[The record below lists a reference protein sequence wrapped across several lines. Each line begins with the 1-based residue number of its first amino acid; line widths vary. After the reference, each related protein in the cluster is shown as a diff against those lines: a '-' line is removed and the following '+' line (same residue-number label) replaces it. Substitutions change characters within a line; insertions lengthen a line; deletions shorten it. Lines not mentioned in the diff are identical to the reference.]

1 MMEQIANH
9 QGGSIPSGN
18 DITRLEKK
26 IDRVIL
32 LLTGNGEPERGIIVR
47 LDRLEQ
53 WRAAVNKFL
62 SPFFFFLVGQFLLFL
77 IGLLLNRIEVR
88 LP

>member
-1 MMEQIANH
+1 MSDNEEH
-9 QGGSIPSGN
+9 QRIE
-18 DITRLEKK
+18 EKLDK
-26 IDRVIL
+26 VIL
-32 LLTGNGEPERGIIVR
+32 LLTGNGNPERGIVVR

-62 SPFFFFLVGQFLLFL
+62 SPFFVFLVGQFLLFL

>member
-1 MMEQIANH
+1 MPDNEEHRRI
-9 QGGSIPSGN
+9 
-18 DITRLEKK
+18 EEK
-26 IDRVIL
+26 IDKVIL
-32 LLTGNGEPERGIIVR
+32 LLTGNGNPERGIVVR

-53 WRAAVNKFL
+53 WRGQISVIATPIFVVL
-62 SPFFFFLVGQFLLFL
+62 IGQFILFI